1 MKKHKTFYTF
11 LYLFILRK
19 KKEIYENLKPSDI

>member
-1 MKKHKTFYTF
+1 MFSFSIDSFDIGLYIAQF

-19 KKEIYENLKPSDI
+19 